1 MEASRNDCQ
10 AWKASQDSQE
20 NAQAQQAQPSSL
32 YGSMLSRLAG
42 ASETLDWML
51 DDPKK
56 GTRLEQK
63 LADAEAHLTESQQA
77 RAWVAAA
84 GDWWREWWWR

>member
-1 MEASRNDCQ
+1 METSRNDCQ
-10 AWKASQDSQE
+10 AWKASQDLSQE
-20 NAQAQQAQPSSL
+20 NAQAQPSSL

-77 RAWVAAA
+77 RALVAAA
-84 GDWWREWWWR
+84 GD